1 MLKNYT
7 EVYVNMIDKICDFIL
22 ARIKKEIPD
31 IDDERIEIINYG
43 LQMIIGEVPKLI
55 GTLIIAYLLGVLKLT
70 ILAYIMLLPYKYFV
84 GGVHA
89 KSHLA
94 CMITTPLIYSG
105 NALISRNLPLIPI
118 EYRFLAIIFVWIF
131 SMIVISIY
139 APADT
144 ENVPILRKKERKFKK
159 IMSYITMTVTLVI
172 AIILQNKYIIVSN
185 ILIIGCF
192 IHSVFITRPM
202 YKLYHNKYGYEVY
215 AD

>member
-1 MLKNYT
+1 
-7 EVYVNMIDKICDFIL
+7 MIDKICDIIL
-22 ARIKKEIPD
+22 ARIKKEIPE
-31 IDDERIEIINYG
+31 IDEERLEIINYG
-43 LQMIIGEVPKLI
+43 LQMIIGEVPKLF

-70 ILAYIMLLPYKYFV
+70 IMAYIMLLPYKYFV

-94 CMITTPLIYSG
+94 CMITTPLIYCG
-105 NALISRNLPLIPI
+105 NALISKNLTLIPS
-118 EYRFLAIIFVWIF
+118 EYKYIAIFIVWLF

-159 IMSYITMTVTLVI
+159 IMSYIMMTLTLGV
-172 AIILQNKYIIVSN
+172 AIILQDKYTVISN
-185 ILIIGCF
+185 ILTIGCL
-192 IHSVFITRPM
+192 IDSVFITRPM